1 MRINLLPPEILE
13 KRKAEKRLVYVALAA
28 LLVVVVLAGVYAFA
42 FVQLKSKQSVV
53 TTREQELQQ
62 ATTRANE
69 LQVFEQKAAELQ
81 RRKTVAEQAL
91 AGRINWAKLF
101 DEVSLVMPTD
111 MWATVMNTNEK
122 TGLQIDGYALDS
134 ATDSPDLGHKSI
146 AKLLVRLAD
155 LEQLNDVWLTNAAKT
170 TLNDSPVI
178 QFSVTALVSESSVA
192 SSSAGN

>member
-28 LLVVVVLAGVYAFA
+28 LLVIVVLAGLYAFA
-42 FVQLKSKQSVV
+42 FVQLKAKQSVV
-53 TTREQELQQ
+53 TTREQELAQ

-69 LQVFEQKAAELQ
+69 LQVFEQKATELQ
-81 RRKTVAEQAL
+81 RRKSVAEQAL

-155 LEQLNDVWLTNAAKT
+155 LDQLNDVWLTNAAKT

-178 QFSVTALVSESSVA
+178 QFSVTAGVSESSVA
-192 SSSAGN
+192 SSGAGN